1 MAFYW
6 QTTTSKPRASH
17 PSLSWANW
25 KDGKFMYRNR
35 DAQIEEE
42 YVLPKEFVVIADSWS
57 IKGYLW
63 DKGWV
68 WSPEVYSFANDP
80 FTVRDNNGNVLY
92 QGLWKDIKNDV
103 KAVGL
108 KLTKNIHIF
117 DPAFPE
123 DIRTICLKG
132 AWLKAWMEVFTDDNR
147 NAPAYKRI
155 KLEKVA
161 EGKTWA
167 VKYTYPVF
175 APATDLTAEDR
186 VTQQKLWADLINYK
200 NQEKADAEVE
210 EVKKDLTDDWELP
223 F

>member
-1 MAFYW
+1 MTFYW
-6 QTTTSKPRASH
+6 QTTTTTPKSQH
-17 PSLSWANW
+17 PSTAWANW
-25 KDGKFMYRNR
+25 KGWEFVYYDRVEWVEKTF
-35 DAQIEEE
+35 E
-42 YVLPKEFVVIADSWS
+42 LPKEFVVVADSWS

-80 FTVRDNNGNVLY
+80 FTVRDNNGQILY

-108 KLTKNIHIF
+108 KLTKNLHIF
-117 DPAFPE
+117 DPKNPE
-123 DIRTICLKG
+123 EIKTVCIKWAGLKS
-132 AWLKAWMEVFTDDNR
+132 WMEVFADENR
-147 NAPAYKRI
+147 NAPAFKRI
-155 KLEKVA
+155 KLDKVA

-186 VTQQKLWADLINYK
+186 VNQQKLWAELVNYR
-200 NQEKADAEVE
+200 NQAKADAEAEEVAKEVE
-210 EVKKDLTDDWELP
+210 ENSLP